1 MKSEVWLCD
10 NSKALFV
17 ADWRLCK
24 QLLSQIYSV
33 AVLGLFDC
41 RKLSSSGQS
50 QTAIQSS
57 NQNSK
62 HEARE
67 NWCERVAIVFFFYFW
82 FVWESGVGFFTHIT
96 KCSNSVVMQSQSKCV
111 LLSTHK
117 WKLLYNFLTSSNG
130 DSREYQNSK
139 WFPKMILFLPI
150 LSMLK
155 IFILN
160 HDHLYVA
167 CSDFLT
173 LNKRDDPR
181 LH

>member
-1 MKSEVWLCD
+1 MWLCD

-17 ADWRLCK
+17 AD
-24 QLLSQIYSV
+24 YSV

-67 NWCERVAIVFFFYFW
+67 NWCERVSIVFFFTSDLFEKVAC
-82 FVWESGVGFFTHIT
+82 FFFTHIT

-111 LLSTHK
+111 LLSTH
-117 WKLLYNFLTSSNG
+117 T
-130 DSREYQNSK
+130 
-139 WFPKMILFLPI
+139 
-150 LSMLK
+150 
-155 IFILN
+155 
-160 HDHLYVA
+160 
-167 CSDFLT
+167 
-173 LNKRDDPR
+173 
-181 LH
+181 